1 MSERQDEDEAIQT
14 DIAVL
19 TDLWDG
25 LAEAE
30 DVVRT
35 AVRAAAAHVAGRVP
49 ADAELS
55 VALADDATVRNL
67 NRDYRAK
74 DKPTNVLSFPAA
86 HGPLLGDVVIAY
98 ETLQREAV
106 EEGVAPRDHLV
117 LLTVHGLL
125 HLLGYDHL
133 TEPEAL
139 EMESIET
146 AILTGLGIKDP
157 HAAGRMMPEG
167 PDARP

>member
-1 MSERQDEDEAIQT
+1 MSERRDEDEAIQT

-25 LAEAE
+25 LPDAE
-30 DVVRT
+30 DAVRL
-35 AVRAAAAHVAGRVP
+35 AVRAAAAHVRARVP
-49 ADAELS
+49 ADAEIS
-55 VALADDATVRNL
+55 IALADDATVRNL

-74 DKPTNVLSFPAA
+74 DKPTNVLSFPAP

-133 TEPEAL
+133 TEPEAV

-146 AILTGLGIKDP
+146 AVLAGLGINDP

>member
-1 MSERQDEDEAIQT
+1 MSERRDEDEAIQT

-25 LAEAE
+25 LPDAE
-30 DVVRT
+30 DAVRL
-35 AVRAAAAHVAGRVP
+35 AVRAAAAHVRTRVP
-49 ADAELS
+49 ADAEIS
-55 VALADDATVRNL
+55 IALADDATVRNL

-74 DKPTNVLSFPAA
+74 DKPTNVLSFPAP

-133 TEPEAL
+133 TEPEAV

-146 AILTGLGIKDP
+146 AVLAGLGINDP